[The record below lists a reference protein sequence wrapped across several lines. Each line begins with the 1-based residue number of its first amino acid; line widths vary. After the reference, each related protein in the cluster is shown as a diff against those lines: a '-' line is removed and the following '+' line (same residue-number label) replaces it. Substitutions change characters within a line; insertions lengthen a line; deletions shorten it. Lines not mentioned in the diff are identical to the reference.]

1 MANGSLFDL
10 IPLSGDPGRYTESEF
25 SFLSRADGPAWQRVR
40 DLLEDWYTVHPDRNG
55 GLRARFR
62 EHDIRQHAP
71 AWWEL
76 YTYTLFRRLGYEVAV
91 DPDVPKGKAD
101 LLVTGLDSAMYVEC
115 VVLFKDGSRPTLD
128 GQKWLCD
135 CIDAANKP
143 DFHVGI
149 RGTHGHGSRPKKREI
164 TKRIEDWLGSL
175 DYDSIRA
182 GRTGRPSEEF
192 EFGEWRVSLSAVPVS
207 PDRRGMAGGHF
218 GPPSGAYV
226 VSSVEGIRELL
237 VEKAYQCRGVD
248 DPLYRRGTQ
257 PDGIRL
263 TRPGG
268 SSHLRDRSHLQ
279 TPRHGLHPN
288 RAGEGDR
295 WLLAAGTTA
304 TRRQNLGGDVWRAP
318 PPDANNRRTA
328 NTVVEPVGQQAI
340 ARAAA
345 LSNACHARHR
355 GSIPPDGSDCLPPKP
370 YLTCLRT
377 GRASRRSLGVTPI
390 SLASPK
396 CVRSTPVMRSSP
408 GCRPAA
414 SGVGTRSPGCYFVAL
429 GGDEQYDEAVAA
441 WRHQVERVQL
451 EPL

>member
-1 MANGSLFDL
+1 VAKGSLFDPV
-10 IPLSGDPGRYTESEF
+10 PLRGDPGRYTESEF

-135 CIDAANKP
+135 CIDAANKA

-149 RGTHGHGSRPKKREI
+149 RGIYGHGSRPKERDI

-182 GRTGRPSEEF
+182 GRTGWPSNEF
-192 EFGEWRVSLSAVPVS
+192 KFGEWRVSLSAVPVS

-218 GPPSGAYV
+218 GPPSGTFV

-237 VEKAYQCRGVD
+237 VEKASQCRGVD
-248 DPLYRRGTQ
+248 APLIVAVLNRTTFASLDQVDQAVFGSETISRLHDIESDQIVRETVRGA
-257 PDGIRL
+257 DGYW
-263 TRPGG
+263 RPG
-268 SSHLRDRSHLQ
+268 
-279 TPRHGLHPN
+279 
-288 RAGEGDR
+288 
-295 WLLAAGTTA
+295 
-304 TRRQNLGGDVWRAP
+304 P
-318 PPDANNRRTA
+318 PPRG
-328 NTVVEPVGQQAI
+328 GQISAVMFGEH
-340 ARAAA
+340 
-345 LSNACHARHR
+345 LH
-355 GSIPPDGSDCLPPKP
+355 
-370 YLTCLRT
+370 
-377 GRASRRSLGVTPI
+377 ASRI
-390 SLASPK
+390 LAGLPTLWLNPWANK
-396 CVRSTPVMRSSP
+396 PLREPPPFT
-408 GCRPAA
+408 
-414 SGVGTRSPGCYFVAL
+414 TRTIRDTGEVFVAM
-429 GGDEQYDEAVAA
+429 EATTSAEVVFGLPSD
-441 WRHQVERVQL
+441 WPENG
-451 EPL
+451 